1 MKKLNRI
8 VIIWLAIILSSGCS
22 KPTNNKHNGFFAWMD
37 AYIAIEQNTENA
49 IAVTLFFENEPFEPD
64 DVASITFV
72 DISKDIPISNFG
84 IEDTKQSVKHYSS
97 YAITLNY
104 TANTT
109 GIYETSGIVITL
121 KSNEA
126 IKYPIGKWIFDV
138 NEESADI
145 VDVWSSPV
153 ATANGKEF
161 PYEYS
166 VIQSTGKI
174 TKIHYGDQLFINDD
188 SGLDNMGI
196 IPINNNYSS
205 PIVYI
210 KSKIIVSIN
219 GEDKIDFGEGSYCG
233 AIGSSEDIITASKER
248 NGIR

>member
-1 MKKLNRI
+1 M
-8 VIIWLAIILSSGCS
+8 
-22 KPTNNKHNGFFAWMD
+22 
-37 AYIAIEQNTENA
+37 
-49 IAVTLFFENEPFEPD
+49 FFENEPFELD

-72 DISKDIPISNFG
+72 DINNDIPISNFR
-84 IEDTKQSVKHYSS
+84 IEDTKQSVKQYSS
-97 YAITLNY
+97 YAITLTY
-104 TANTT
+104 TANTMSV
-109 GIYETSGIVITL
+109 YETSGIVITL

-138 NEESADI
+138 NEDSADI
-145 VDVWSSPV
+145 VDAWSSPV

-174 TKIHYGDQLFINDD
+174 TKIYYGDQLSINDD
-188 SGLDNMGI
+188 LGLDNKGI

-210 KSKIIVSIN
+210 KSKIIVSTN
-219 GEDKIDFGEGSYCG
+219 RESKIDFGEGSYCG
-233 AIGSSEDIITASKER
+233 AIGSSEDVITASKER